1 MKESAPFSES
11 PVNPVVYLLYYNVNG
26 SPVPTT
32 TFHKDLG
39 VYISSDL
46 SWSGHIEK
54 IVSKAYRSLG
64 MVRRHFSASISAN
77 TKRALY
83 IYLIRSQLL
92 YCSVVWRPFHLKDIH
107 LLERVQRR
115 ATKYI
120 LNNYSLDYK
129 SRLVA
134 LDLLPLAMV
143 NDISFFVKSVGNP
156 TLSFDIQQFI
166 SFSHLSRHS
175 SNSRLIYNYSRLNLV
190 RHFYFN
196 RLPRLWNS
204 LPPMDQ
210 NLTVAQVIS
219 RIKAYFWDKFL
230 TSFNP
235 KDPCSL
241 HLVCPCDRCHHSN
254 PAPQF

>member
-156 TLSFDIQQFI
+156 TPSFDIQQFI

-204 LPPMDQ
+204 LPP
-210 NLTVAQVIS
+210 
-219 RIKAYFWDKFL
+219 RIKTL
-230 TSFNP
+230 
-235 KDPCSL
+235 L
-241 HLVCPCDRCHHSN
+241 
-254 PAPQF
+254 